1 MPRSQCTTVMERVMR
16 IWSEGEGTAS
26 SQNTL
31 VLPELPDNRAL
42 DPSERSIPCSAFL
55 SSSYSCAMQPA
66 QVGASE
72 TSPDVLEV
80 RV

>member
-31 VLPELPDNRAL
+31 VVLPELPDNRAL

-55 SSSYSCAMQPA
+55 CVAVAAAMQPA
-66 QVGASE
+66 QVGVR
-72 TSPDVLEV
+72 PVLMSWK
-80 RV
+80 